1 MSWIGVLG
9 RLVPGT
15 GGCCF
20 CALLFWSLLVAT
32 PPLVLGPRVPGTPR
46 NRQDLERG
54 QVTAT
59 TAQIGL
65 RLLESFQSW
74 VEAEDA
80 ALPPLTEL
88 VRQDPIQLS
97 TLLEEYGRTLYES
110 GASRRDY
117 AETINILVQEFAFL
131 KPFLAGPWRLLTTW
145 ESLWPGKV
153 HPPMPLP
160 LLHALVSTALAW
172 SWNRFALLLLIG
184 FYALLRPCKLIA
196 LRVNDF
202 MMSSETGCLSEVFIR
217 LKLVKSRTRGAKMQ
231 NVRLDVPFVV
241 SFLQKSLRTMSSN
254 EKIWCYSTSLFR
266 TRLQQTLFEV
276 TGQSNICLPS
286 SLRPG
291 GATYFFR
298 LWNEDLLRLQWRGR
312 WLHFKTLAHYIQEL
326 GCINI
331 MQELSTAARHKVH
344 LLASLGES
352 ACKEACPEE
361 DLVSQIQRLVDR
373 FQQLPE
379 FRK

>member
-1 MSWIGVLG
+1 ML
-9 RLVPGT
+9 
-15 GGCCF
+15 F
-20 CALLFWSLLVAT
+20 CALLFWSLLGAT
-32 PPLVLGPRVPGTPR
+32 PSLVLGPRVPGAPR

-59 TAQIGL
+59 TAQIRL

-80 ALPPLTEL
+80 ALPLLTEL

-117 AETINILVQEFAFL
+117 AETTNILVKTFVFL

-160 LLHALVSTALAW
+160 LLLRVLVSTALAW

-184 FYALLRPCKLIA
+184 FYASLRPCELIA

-202 MMSSETGCLSEVFIR
+202 MMSSETGCLNEVLIR
-217 LKLVKSRTRGAKMQ
+217 PKLVKSRTRGAKMQ

-241 SFLQKSLRTMSSN
+241 SFLQKSLRAMSSN

-291 GATYFFR
+291 GATHFFR

-331 MQELSTAARHKVH
+331 MEELSTAARHKVH
-344 LLASLGES
+344 LLASLCES
-352 ACKEACPEE
+352 ACKNACPEE
-361 DLVSQIQRLVDR
+361 DLVTQVQRLVDR